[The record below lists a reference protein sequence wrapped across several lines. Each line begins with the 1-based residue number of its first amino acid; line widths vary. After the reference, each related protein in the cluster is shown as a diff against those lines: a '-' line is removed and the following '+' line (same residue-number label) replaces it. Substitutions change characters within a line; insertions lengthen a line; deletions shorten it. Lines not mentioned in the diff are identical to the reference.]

1 MKKILL
7 GLAMLLMAVGVQAQ
21 TAAGRTASTKVSDA
35 LGLMPARDQA
45 EFNRLMG
52 DLVSTGA
59 SGVDM
64 LTAMFD
70 NTNNKE
76 VSYALS
82 GWAAYVSAP
91 GREEARRTFAEG
103 IGRALKG
110 CSDPVI
116 EAYYIRLLQ
125 RCGGDESVALL
136 GSYLKD
142 EQLGD
147 PARCALLAIGT
158 PAARALV
165 PEPTPVTVHFNAPT
179 TAIAA
184 LYARQ
189 QALGDKAVAELLKA
203 LKSKDR
209 TYRNAALRFLQPYLN
224 ESVIASLTKELK
236 KAKPETKVDL
246 INYLGLHDAQ
256 SALPAILP
264 YIGNENEEL
273 CVAAMWAAIRLK
285 SEEALPTLAAVLGD
299 AATPD
304 AVRKAASECLLAS
317 SHPVDALVADVVRA
331 GCDAGK
337 VKALA
342 ILGAHRATPYAGLV
356 LETVA
361 AGTDSVAA
369 AAYAALPSVVSA
381 ANLEALYPLVE
392 SATGAELDL
401 AQKAVI
407 EAQSTLSVEDRMV
420 AIKERMKLNPQAA
433 PNYYVV
439 LASIS
444 TPEALQIVTDGFEKG
459 DAAARQQAL
468 DALLAWKTID
478 GAEMLYKIAGSND
491 TAMAEKAIK
500 GYVQLVDVSD
510 KTPEL
515 KQIMLTEAMDL
526 ARTPAMKVAVLERMR
541 NTKTLQGMVLAG
553 KYLDDPDPKVQQAA
567 VNAIYY
573 PALERKDLYG
583 PVVVD
588 LLTRAVELS
597 TNPDQ
602 RYQVEE
608 VKKHIK
614 SMPKGGFVSMFNG
627 TDLTGWKGLVEN
639 PLKRAAMSAEELAAK
654 QQVADETM
662 RRDWKVENG
671 VLSYVGSGYDNIC
684 TEKQYRDF
692 EMYVDWRL
700 DPNGKEPDAGIYLRG
715 TPQVQIWDT
724 SRRDVGAQVGSG
736 GLYNNKT
743 NESKPSHVADNTL
756 GHWNTMFIRMVGDRV
771 SVWLNGEQVVD
782 NVIMENFWDRSQP
795 IPAIE
800 QIELQAHGSRV
811 DFRNLYINELPSV
824 EPFRLSPEEEK
835 EGFQVLFDGTNMHE
849 WIGNTRDYVSN
860 NGMLSLI
867 PHEGSYGGNLY
878 TRKEYKDFIFRF
890 EFKLT
895 PGANN
900 GLGIRTPTEGDAA
913 YVGMELQILDHDAPI
928 YKNLAPYQVHGSVY
942 GVIPAKRAKLKPTGE
957 WNYEEVIAKGTH
969 IKVILN
975 GEVIV
980 DGDIAE
986 ASKNGTETVDHRE
999 HPGLLNEKGHIGF
1012 LGHGS
1017 EVHFRNIR
1025 IKEL

>member
-45 EFNRLMG
+45 EFNRLMD

-70 NTNNKE
+70 NTNNKA
-76 VSYALS
+76 VNYALS

-91 GREEARRTFAEG
+91 GREEARLTFAEG
-103 IGRALKG
+103 VGRALQK
-110 CSDPVI
+110 SDDPVI
-116 EAYYIRLLQ
+116 QAYLIRLLQ
-125 RCGGDESVALL
+125 RCGGDESVELL
-136 GSYLKD
+136 GGYLQD
-142 EQLGD
+142 EKLGD

-165 PEPTPVTVHFNAPT
+165 AEPTPVTVHFDAPVT
-179 TAIAA
+179 DIAA
-184 LYARQ
+184 LYASQ
-189 QALGDKAVAELLKA
+189 QALGDKAVSSLLKA

-209 TYRNAALRFLQPYLN
+209 AYRNAALRFLQPYLN
-224 ESVIASLTKELK
+224 ESVLAALAKELK
-236 KAKPETKVDL
+236 KAKPETKVDI
-246 INYLGLHDAQ
+246 INFLGLHDAQ
-256 SALPAILP
+256 SVLPAILP

-273 CVAAMWAAIRLK
+273 STAAMSAAIRLK
-285 SEEALPTLAAVLGD
+285 SQEAMPVIASLLGD
-299 AATPD
+299 ANTSD
-304 AVRKAASECLLAS
+304 QVRAEARECLLAS
-317 SHPVDALVADVVRA
+317 SHPVDALMADVVRT

-337 VKALA
+337 VEALS
-342 ILGAHRATPYAGLV
+342 ILGARRSSAYAGLV
-356 LETVA
+356 LEMIGNSNPDV
-361 AGTDSVAA
+361 VA
-369 AAYAALPSVVSA
+369 AAYAALPKVVTSA
-381 ANLEALYPLVE
+381 NIAALYPLVE
-392 SATGAELDL
+392 SASGSDLDQARAAL
-401 AQKAVI
+401 I
-407 EAQSTLSVEDRMV
+407 EAQSTLPVEERMA
-420 AIKERMKLNPQAA
+420 AIKERMKLNPAVA

-444 TPEALQIVTDGFEKG
+444 TPEALQIVTDGFESG
-459 DAAARQQAL
+459 DAAARQQVL
-468 DALLAWKTID
+468 EALLAWKTLD
-478 GAEMLYKIAGSND
+478 GAEMLYKIAGSDD
-491 TAMAEKAIK
+491 TAMAEKAID
-500 GYVQLVDVSD
+500 GYAQLVEMSD
-510 KTPEL
+510 KTPEI
-515 KQIMLTEAMDL
+515 KQIMLTEAMNL
-526 ARTPAMKVAVLERMR
+526 ARTPAMKIAVLNRMR

-553 KYLDDPDPKVQQAA
+553 KYLDDSDPQVQQAA
-567 VNAIYY
+567 VNAIYHT
-573 PALERKDLYG
+573 ALERKDLYG

-614 SMPKGGFVSMFNG
+614 SMPEGGFVSMFNG

-639 PLKRAAMSAEELAAK
+639 PVKRAEMSAEELAAK
-654 QQVADETM
+654 QQVADEM
-662 RRDWKVENG
+662 MHRDWKAGNG
-671 VLSYVGSGYDNIC
+671 ILSYVGTGYDNIC

-715 TPQVQIWDT
+715 NPQVQIWDT
-724 SRRDVGAQVGSG
+724 ARRNVGAQVGSG
-736 GLYNNKT
+736 GLYNNKV

-756 GHWNTMFIRMVGDRV
+756 GQWNTMFIRMQGDRV

-835 EGFQVLFDGTNMHE
+835 EGFKVLFDGTNMHE
-849 WIGNTRDYVSN
+849 WIGNTRDYVNN
-860 NGMLSLI
+860 NGMISLI
-867 PHEGSYGGNLY
+867 PHKGSYGGNLY
-878 TRKEYKDFIFRF
+878 TRDEYKDFIFRF

-928 YKNLAPYQVHGSVY
+928 YKNIAPYQVHGSVY
-942 GVIPAKRAKLKPTGE
+942 GVIAAKRAKLKIGE